1 MAFPA
6 FFDQAP
12 VIQMR
17 DPLAALLGASEDGLI
32 EYHYS
37 DAVRLAGHS
46 CPTVAGAFLMG
57 RAALNALYPKEAAE
71 RGNIAVSMSAPEDQ
85 GTTGVIAQ
93 VLTLITGAAANNG
106 FRGIGG
112 WFARNHLLSYAAIDN
127 GDSSA
132 ATFQRRDN
140 GAEVTVRL
148 DVSSVPADPDLQPL
162 MMAVMQ
168 NQADAEQIKA
178 FGNVWQA
185 RVQRLLLQHADDPE
199 VLRVTH
205 H

>member
-6 FFDQAP
+6 FFNQAP
-12 VIQMR
+12 IIQMR
-17 DPLAALLGASEDGLI
+17 DPLAALLGASADGLI

-57 RAALNALYPKEAAE
+57 RAALNALYPTETAE

-93 VLTLITGAAANNG
+93 ILTLITGAAANNG

-112 WFARNHLLSYAAIDN
+112 RFARNDLLSYAAIDN
-127 GDSSA
+127 SDRSA

-148 DVSSVPADPDLQPL
+148 DVSSVPADPDLRPL
-162 MMAVMQ
+162 MMAVIQ
-168 NQADAEQIKA
+168 NQAGAEQIKA
-178 FGNVWQA
+178 FGDVWQA

-199 VLRVTH
+199 VLRITH